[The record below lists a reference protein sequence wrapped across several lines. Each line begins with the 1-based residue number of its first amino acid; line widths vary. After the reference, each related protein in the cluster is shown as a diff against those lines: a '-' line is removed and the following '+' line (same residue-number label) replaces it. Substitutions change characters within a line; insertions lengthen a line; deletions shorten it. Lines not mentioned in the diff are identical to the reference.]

1 MTSRRGRRRT
11 QEITIISWRDIPAQ
25 VTATSDGDKQ
35 TAVLSDR
42 FQHAIDQAAVIAG
55 LTETNAYLG
64 QWRRNARPLSGGA
77 GDAVKSLVAQ
87 LEAEHSPDRLE
98 ALVLNGGLDSLSP
111 R

>member
-25 VTATSDGDKQ
+25 VTAISEGDKQ
-35 TAVLSDR
+35 TTVLSDR
-42 FQHAIDQAAVIAG
+42 FQHAIDRAATIAG
-55 LTETNAYLG
+55 LTETNAYLAE
-64 QWRRNARPLSGGA
+64 WRRNTRPLSGCA
-77 GDAVKSLVAQ
+77 GEAVKSLVAQ

-98 ALVLNGGLDSLSP
+98 VLVVNGGLDSLSP